1 MLDAKTMRD
10 DVELLEAWREGDE
23 RAGRALFERYFD
35 PVERFFAVRVG
46 GDVDD
51 LVQQTFEACVGGRD
65 RVRDGSSFRGY
76 VFGVAYNVLRAHFR
90 ARRRAAAITVGHD
103 TLPGNRPG
111 PSTWMRAR
119 EDEELLQEGLRQL
132 PRPLR
137 SALELHYFEGLPA
150 ADIARILLLPEG
162 TVRSRLRRGRSLLR
176 IALWGLDAAS
186 NAETAATGTT
196 SADP

>member
-1 MLDAKTMRD
+1 MRD

-23 RAGRALFERYFD
+23 RAGRALFGRYFD
-35 PVERFFAVRVG
+35 PVERFFAVRVA

-65 RVRDGSSFRGY
+65 RVRDGGSFRAY

-90 ARRRAAAITVGHD
+90 ARRRAAAVTGGHD
-103 TLPGNRPG
+103 TLPGDRPG

-150 ADIARILLLPEG
+150 TDIARILVLPEG
-162 TVRSRLRRGRSLLR
+162 TVRSRLRRGRRLLR
-176 IALWGLDAAS
+176 IALWGLGVAAGVP
-186 NAETAATGTT
+186 TAGEGAIL
-196 SADP
+196 ADP

>member
-1 MLDAKTMRD
+1 MQD

-23 RAGRALFERYFD
+23 RAGRDLFERYFS
-35 PVERFFAVRVG
+35 PIVRFFSVRVS

-65 RVRDGSSFRGY
+65 RVRDGGSFRAY
-76 VFGVAYNVLRAHFR
+76 VFGVAYNVLRGHYR
-90 ARRRAAAITVGHD
+90 ARRRALAVTGEPD
-103 TLPGNRPG
+103 TLPGDRPG

-119 EDEELLQEGLRQL
+119 EDERLLQEGLRQL

-150 ADIARILLLPEG
+150 ADIARILVLPEG
-162 TVRSRLRRGRSLLR
+162 TVRSRLRRGRNLLR
-176 IALWGLDAAS
+176 IALWGLGLAPS
-186 NAETAATGTT
+186 AATAPTT
-196 SADP
+196 GATTADS

>member
-1 MLDAKTMRD
+1 MS
-10 DVELLEAWREGDE
+10 
-23 RAGRALFERYFD
+23 
-35 PVERFFAVRVG
+35 

-65 RVRDGSSFRGY
+65 RVRDDGSFRAY
-76 VFGVAYNVLRAHFR
+76 VFGVAFNVLRAHFR
-90 ARRRAAAITVGHD
+90 ARRRALVVAGEHD
-103 TLPGNRPG
+103 TLPGDRPG

-150 ADIARILLLPEG
+150 PDIARILVVPEG
-162 TVRSRLRRGRSLLR
+162 TVRSRLRRGRRLLR
-176 IALWGLDAAS
+176 IVLWGLGGGCEPSYRGSAPC
-186 NAETAATGTT
+186 ATT
-196 SADP
+196 ADP